1 MEKEKDDE
9 EDTASIPIN
18 SCGCWLSSGEER
30 ILVPTS
36 AEETHTFQ
44 LPRVGET
51 RNPAA
56 GEAKPERQTARRI
69 ALQKNEK
76 EFLLGVDRLYQLAS
90 ELKQEVEKVPTS
102 EIFSV
107 QMYKRTEEIER
118 LAKQL
123 KAKARG

>member
-1 MEKEKDDE
+1 M
-9 EDTASIPIN
+9 
-18 SCGCWLSSGEER
+18 
-30 ILVPTS
+30 
-36 AEETHTFQ
+36 
-44 LPRVGET
+44 

-76 EFLLGVDRLYQLAS
+76 EFRLGVDRLYQLAS

>member
-1 MEKEKDDE
+1 MEQEEGDE
-9 EDTASIPIN
+9 EDTASIPIS
-18 SCGCWLSSGEER
+18 SCGCWLSCGEER

-36 AEETHTFQ
+36 APEGAETQ
-44 LPRVGET
+44 
-51 RNPAA
+51 NPAA
-56 GEAKPERQTARRI
+56 GQAKPEQQTARRI

-76 EFLLGVDRLYQLAS
+76 EFRSGVDRLYQLAS
-90 ELKQEVEKVPTS
+90 ELKQEVEKLPTS

-107 QMYKRTEEIER
+107 QMFKKTEEIEK